1 MTESDE
7 RVQKLEAEVT
17 NLRISNA
24 TLSVAV
30 EHLATAV
37 KGLTETVQVLRDTLN
52 QGRCGL
58 LSWRAVASA
67 RSSALFSANCSRR
80 SQHELWHR

>member
-52 QGRCGL
+52 QGRGALWLAL
-58 LSWRAVASA
+58 LAGGSV
-67 RSSALFSANCSRR
+67 SALFITIFRK
-80 SQHELWHR
+80 LFP

>member
-17 NLRISNA
+17 DLRISNA

-52 QGRCGL
+52 QGRGALWLAL
-58 LSWRAVASA
+58 LAGGSV
-67 RSSALFSANCSRR
+67 SALFVTIF
-80 SQHELWHR
+80 HKLFP

>member
-7 RVQKLEAEVT
+7 RVEKLEAEVT

-52 QGRCGL
+52 QGRGALWLAL
-58 LSWRAVASA
+58 LAGGSV
-67 RSSALFSANCSRR
+67 SALFITIFRK
-80 SQHELWHR
+80 LFP

>member
-37 KGLTETVQVLRDTLN
+37 KGLTETVQILRDTLN
-52 QGRCGL
+52 QGRGALWLAL
-58 LSWRAVASA
+58 LAGGSV
-67 RSSALFSANCSRR
+67 SALFITIFRK
-80 SQHELWHR
+80 LFP

>member
-52 QGRCGL
+52 QGRGALWLAL
-58 LSWRAVASA
+58 LAGGGVSA
-67 RSSALFSANCSRR
+67 FLITVFRKLFP
-80 SQHELWHR
+80 

>member
-7 RVQKLEAEVT
+7 RVQKIEAEVT

-30 EHLATAV
+30 EQLATAV

-52 QGRCGL
+52 QGRGALWLAL
-58 LSWRAVASA
+58 LAGGSV
-67 RSSALFSANCSRR
+67 SALFITIFRK
-80 SQHELWHR
+80 LFP

>member
-37 KGLTETVQVLRDTLN
+37 KGLTETVQILRDTLN
-52 QGRCGL
+52 QGRGALWLAL
-58 LSWRAVASA
+58 LAGGSI
-67 RSSALFSANCSRR
+67 SALLMTFFRKMIP
-80 SQHELWHR
+80 